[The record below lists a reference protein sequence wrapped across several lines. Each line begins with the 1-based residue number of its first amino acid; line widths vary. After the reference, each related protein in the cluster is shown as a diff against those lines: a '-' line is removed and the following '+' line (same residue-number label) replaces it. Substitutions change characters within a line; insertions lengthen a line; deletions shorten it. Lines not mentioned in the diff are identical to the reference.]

1 MLSVTT
7 AIRQRIS
14 VRKFLATPIA
24 ESQVRELLETARWA
38 PSGGNLQPWRVI
50 AVAGAELAAVI
61 DVARGELA
69 KSGDGIP
76 HEQGSD
82 LVYPPKLWEPYRSRR
97 FQVGEDM
104 YALMGIA
111 RDDRPGRLAH
121 VARNF
126 EFFGAPVGLF
136 FVIDRRMGRAQWA
149 HLGMFMQTLALA
161 ALEMG
166 LATCMQEFWGTIRES
181 LQSHFALAESD
192 LIYCGMSLGYAD
204 PQAPVNR
211 LRSAR
216 AAVDEFASLRG
227 F

>member
-1 MLSVTT
+1 M
-7 AIRQRIS
+7 S
-14 VRKFLATPIA
+14 VRSFLPMPVSAA
-24 ESQVRELLETARWA
+24 QVRELLDTARWA
-38 PSGGNLQPWRVI
+38 PSGGNLQPWKVI
-50 AVAGAELAAVI
+50 AVAGTARAAVI
-61 DVARGELA
+61 EVARGELA
-69 KSGDGIP
+69 KSEDGVP
-76 HEQGSD
+76 REQGSD
-82 LVYPPKLWEPYRSRR
+82 LVYPSKLWEPYRSRR

-126 EFFGAPVGLF
+126 EFFDAPVGLF

-161 ALEMG
+161 AVEAG
-166 LATCMQEFWGTIRES
+166 LGTCMQEFWGTIRES
-181 LQSHFALAESD
+181 LHAHFALDEND
-192 LIYCGMSLGYAD
+192 LVYCAMALGHAD
-204 PQAPVNR
+204 PNAPVNR